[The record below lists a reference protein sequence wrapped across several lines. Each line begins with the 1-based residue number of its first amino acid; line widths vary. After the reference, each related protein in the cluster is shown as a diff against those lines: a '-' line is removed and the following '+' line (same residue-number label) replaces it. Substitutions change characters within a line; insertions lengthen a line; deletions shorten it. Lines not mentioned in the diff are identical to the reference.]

1 MSDNQFTLFTNGSY
15 CLGGEI
21 VDDHLVISE
30 ETGRILKR
38 TGYIGGEIVDL
49 EGNIVAPGFL
59 ELHTNGV
66 NGFHFTHFDDERQYD
81 QKLKE
86 TAEHYVSQG
95 VTGFWAT
102 IPTVSPDT
110 FQKILPSLQPRY
122 LSPSSAY
129 LHGAHAEGP
138 YLHPSKAGAHNASLF
153 HTPSTTP
160 SPTTIYGATGLRSVK
175 LATLA
180 PELPSS
186 TSLIN
191 TLTTNHS
198 IRVSLGHTTAT
209 YADGLA
215 ALGAGATCLTHTL
228 NAMTPLHSRQPG
240 LAGLISLP
248 PPPTKNGGAAQPQ
261 PQPPYYTLIA
271 DGHHLHPSTVSL
283 LYRANPSRA
292 ILVSDSIELASPAI
306 PAGTYPGHA
315 QISSAQ
321 RKVTHDPVTGEPYPS
336 PKAVIAANGST
347 TAAIDDD
354 ASNETLIGG
363 CGTLAEAVRNLVAW
377 TGCTLPEA
385 VRTVT
390 ENVAGLMGV
399 DTPDSLEGG
408 GVGVLKEGNRAD
420 LVVLSEEGEVLQ
432 TWMSGRMVWEREGGL

>member
-15 CLGGEI
+15 CLGGEL

-66 NGFHFTHFDDERQYD
+66 NGFHFTHFENETQYRR
-81 QKLKE
+81 KLEE

-110 FQKILPSLQPRY
+110 FQKILPSLEPRSF
-122 LSPSSAY
+122 SPSSAY
-129 LHGAHAEGP
+129 LHGAHVEGP
-138 YLHPSKAGAHNASLF
+138 YLNPSKAGAHNATLF
-153 HTPSTTP
+153 HDPSTTT
-160 SPTTIYGATGLRSVK
+160 SPVTIYGTSGLPSIK

-186 TSLIN
+186 TTLIN
-191 TLTTNHS
+191 TLTANHS

-215 ALGAGATCLTHTL
+215 ALNAGATCLTHTL
-228 NAMTPLHSRQPG
+228 NAMTSLHSRHPG

-248 PPPTKNGGAAQPQ
+248 SPQQEQQQPP
-261 PQPPYYTLIA
+261 PPYYTLIA

-292 ILVSDSIELASPAI
+292 ILVTDSIELASPAI

-315 QISSAQ
+315 QIASTQ
-321 RKVTHDPVTGEPYPS
+321 RKITHDPQTNAPYPS
-336 PKAVIAANGST
+336 PKAVIDTNDNNNSNGNGT
-347 TAAIDDD
+347 
-354 ASNETLIGG
+354 ETLIGG

-390 ENVAGLMGV
+390 ENVAALMGV
-399 DTPDSLEGG
+399 DGPDALGGGG
-408 GVGVLKEGNRAD
+408 GVGSLREGNRAD

-432 TWMSGRMVWEREGGL
+432 TWVAGRMVWEREGGL

>member
-15 CLGGEI
+15 CLGGEL

-66 NGFHFTHFDDERQYD
+66 NGFHFTHFEDEPQY
-81 QKLKE
+81 QRKLEE

-110 FQKILPSLQPRY
+110 FQKILPSLKPRF
-122 LSPSSAY
+122 LSPSGAY
-129 LHGAHAEGP
+129 LHGAHVEGP

-153 HTPSTTP
+153 HHPSATP
-160 SPTTIYGATGLRSVK
+160 SPVTIYGASGFPSIK

-186 TSLIN
+186 TALIN
-191 TLTTNHS
+191 TLTKDHS

-215 ALGAGATCLTHTL
+215 ALNAGATCLTHTL

-240 LAGLISLP
+240 LAGLLTLP
-248 PPPTKNGGAAQPQ
+248 PQQQ
-261 PQPPYYTLIA
+261 PQPPYYTLIP
-271 DGHHLHPSTVSL
+271 DGHHLHPSTAAL
-283 LYRANPSRA
+283 LYRANPTRA
-292 ILVSDSIELASPAI
+292 ILVTDSIELASPSI

-315 QISSAQ
+315 QIASPQ
-321 RKVTHDPVTGEPYPS
+321 RKVTHDPSTNEPYPS
-336 PKAVIAANGST
+336 PKAVIAN
-347 TAAIDDD
+347 DDD
-354 ASNETLIGG
+354 DDSEPETLVGG
-363 CGTLAEAVRNLVAW
+363 CGTLAQGVRNLVAW

-399 DTPDSLEGG
+399 DGG
-408 GVGVLKEGNRAD
+408 GALGEDGGGAAGVGVLREGNRAD

-432 TWMSGRMVWEREGGL
+432 TWVAGRMVWEREGGL